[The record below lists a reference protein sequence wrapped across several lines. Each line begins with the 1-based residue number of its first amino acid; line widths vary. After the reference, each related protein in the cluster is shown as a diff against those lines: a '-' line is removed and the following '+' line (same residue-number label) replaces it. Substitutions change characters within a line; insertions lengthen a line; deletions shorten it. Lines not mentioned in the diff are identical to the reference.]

1 MWVFMLLLES
11 FKLIWEE
18 LVQGAFEKG
27 GFAARFLKQ
36 SRMMG
41 EWGCGRSVGEEFV
54 VVIR

>member
-1 MWVFMLLLES
+1 MLLLES